1 MENSIL
7 INAKYSG
14 IISILYRQEIIILN
28 CLYCNA
34 TETKVI
40 ETRLVDNG
48 LVNRRRR
55 VCPKCGARF
64 TTYERYEQ
72 QTPWIIKKDGTRQ
85 QFNRDKLLR
94 SMQSACT
101 KLPVP
106 LERLEAAR
114 ENIEQALTKMG
125 GEIKSSTIGEMVSE
139 ELKKINHVA
148 YVRFASVYRE
158 FTDLRG
164 FTEEIEKLRNF

>member
-1 MENSIL
+1 M
-7 INAKYSG
+7 
-14 IISILYRQEIIILN
+14 
-28 CLYCNA
+28 
-34 TETKVI
+34 
-40 ETRLVDNG
+40 DNG

-72 QTPWIIKKDGTRQ
+72 RVPWVVKKDGSRQ
-85 QFNRDKLLR
+85 QFDRDKLLR

-101 KLPVP
+101 KLPVS
-106 LERLEAAR
+106 LETLEAAR
-114 ENIEQALTKMG
+114 ENIEQALTKIG
-125 GEIKSSTIGEMVSE
+125 GEVRSSIIGEMVSE
-139 ELKKINHVA
+139 ELKHINHVA

-164 FTEEIEKLRNF
+164 FTEEIEKLKNN